1 MGRLRYGDPVLSR
14 DDIRRALVALAGEL
28 AEVGASCEIAIVG
41 GAAVVLLY
49 DARQATK
56 DVDALLLSST
66 EPGILREATQRAAGA
81 LGLPEDWLNDAAKG
95 YVHGLSLGEVVLE
108 RPTLVVRALA
118 PHQLLAMKLSAWRD
132 DVDIE
137 DARLL
142 LSKLSGEQE
151 EVWRQVEPHVVPG
164 RETKAYYAFC
174 DLWETSHGSS

>member
-1 MGRLRYGDPVLSR
+1 MLSR
-14 DDIRRALVALAGEL
+14 DDIQRALIALADEL
-28 AEVGASCEIAIVG
+28 AELGTRCEIAIVG

-49 DARQATK
+49 EARPSTK
-56 DVDALLLSST
+56 DVDAFLLSAT
-66 EPGILREATQRAAGA
+66 EPATLREAARRTALA

-95 YVHGLSLGEVVLE
+95 YVHGISLGEVVLD

-142 LSKLSGEQE
+142 LSKLTGSQD
-151 EVWRQVEPHVVPG
+151 EVWRQLEPHVVPG

-174 DLWETSHGSS
+174 DLWETSHESS